1 MLVTK
6 PAYFDRFACLAGDCP
21 DTCCGAWQVIID
33 EKSLALYRSVGGG
46 LGEKIRGALLAEAGE
61 TRFAMERGR
70 CRLLTL
76 GRLLACPGTG
86 YGILRILYRES
97 RSFIIEFTEDLTLF
111 HSISN
116 LYLQGLHNT

>member
-70 CRLLTL
+70 CRLLTPEGL
-76 GRLLACPGTG
+76 CTIQKGGGAPDPDGAG
-86 YGILRILYRES
+86 
-97 RSFIIEFTEDLTLF
+97 TLF
-111 HSISN
+111 PELRADRRTH
-116 LYLQGLHNT
+116 HRDP